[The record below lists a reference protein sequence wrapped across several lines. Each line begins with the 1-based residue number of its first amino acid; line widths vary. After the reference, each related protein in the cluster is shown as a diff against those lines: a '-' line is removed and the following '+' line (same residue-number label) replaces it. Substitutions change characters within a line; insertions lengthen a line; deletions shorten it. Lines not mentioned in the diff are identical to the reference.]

1 MTTELDALRE
11 RLDAIDRQLVRLLEE
26 RLEVSRQVGLYKQRQ
41 GLPVLDRSREQQ
53 VLASRAAQLQ
63 NPDYA
68 PQLRSCFEEI
78 MHQSRV
84 LQQQVCH
91 RHAVAVEASSP
102 RQPQALAVAYSG
114 VPGSY
119 AEEAALG
126 FFGREA
132 DLRQAPSFEGACR
145 MLQQGEVQ
153 RAVLPIENSSTG
165 AISAVY
171 DLLIRYGLY
180 LVGEQYVRVQ
190 HCLLA
195 KPGTRLEEIREVY
208 SHEQGLGQSKEFL
221 ARHPQWR
228 TEALYNTAA
237 AAKLVSESP
246 GREKAAIASR
256 RAGELYGLEVLAE
269 RTNFKENNYTRFVV
283 ASVQPEWPGDSDKV
297 SLAFT
302 LPHTSGSLYEVL
314 GLFARRRL
322 NLMKIESRP
331 VPQRNW
337 EYFFFL
343 DFATDRVDDSLQ
355 QALDEVAGLTRSMRL
370 LGCYRAADTEEE
382 SQ

>member
-1 MTTELDALRE
+1 MTTELDALR
-11 RLDAIDRQLVRLLEE
+11 E

-132 DLRQAPSFEGACR
+132 DLRQAPSFTAGPAAW
-145 MLQQGEVQ
+145 QGRS
-153 RAVLPIENSSTG
+153 RAFTASWPGRSGN
-165 AISAVY
+165 ISA
-171 DLLIRYGLY
+171 
-180 LVGEQYVRVQ
+180 
-190 HCLLA
+190 
-195 KPGTRLEEIREVY
+195 
-208 SHEQGLGQSKEFL
+208 
-221 ARHPQWR
+221 
-228 TEALYNTAA
+228 
-237 AAKLVSESP
+237 
-246 GREKAAIASR
+246 
-256 RAGELYGLEVLAE
+256 
-269 RTNFKENNYTRFVV
+269 
-283 ASVQPEWPGDSDKV
+283 QP
-297 SLAFT
+297 
-302 LPHTSGSLYEVL
+302 
-314 GLFARRRL
+314 
-322 NLMKIESRP
+322 
-331 VPQRNW
+331 
-337 EYFFFL
+337 
-343 DFATDRVDDSLQ
+343 
-355 QALDEVAGLTRSMRL
+355 
-370 LGCYRAADTEEE
+370 
-382 SQ
+382 